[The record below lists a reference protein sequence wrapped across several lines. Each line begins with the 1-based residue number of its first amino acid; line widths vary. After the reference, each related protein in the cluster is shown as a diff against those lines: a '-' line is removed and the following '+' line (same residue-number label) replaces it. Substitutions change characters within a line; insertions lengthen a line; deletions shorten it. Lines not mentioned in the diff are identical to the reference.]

1 MTHPLDHL
9 VLPTRD
15 LETAHA
21 RLGALGFTVAPQGT
35 HPFGTVNRCVY
46 FADGTFIEPLAVGDA
61 GAAGQAAASGNAFVG
76 RDRAFRTR
84 NGEEGFSAVVFG
96 TDDADADHARY
107 AAAGVSAGRRLDF
120 SRPFVDASGRE
131 DTASF
136 RLAFAAMPDMA
147 DAFVFA
153 CQRVNAPKVDR
164 AALQAH
170 PNGAVR
176 IREVAGVADDPAGK
190 LRFLVQAADAPAAP
204 MAENGLVLSNAVV
217 SLYDPA
223 GFERRFGIGAEP
235 AQLRFSAIVFG
246 VGNTGIVQALL
257 ADKGVSHHLRGDRVI
272 VPPVA
277 GQGAAFVFE
286 ENP

>member
-61 GAAGQAAASGNAFVG
+61 GAVGQAAASGNAFVG

-107 AAAGVSAGRRLDF
+107 AAAGGSAGRRLDF
-120 SRPFVDASGRE
+120 SRPVVDASGR
-131 DTASF
+131 
-136 RLAFAAMPDMA
+136 
-147 DAFVFA
+147 V
-153 CQRVNAPKVDR
+153 R

-176 IREVAGVADDPAGK
+176 IREVAGVADAPAGK
-190 LRFLVQAADAPAAP
+190 LRFLAQAADAPATP